1 MRVLTICLFFF
12 VVRNF
17 TFDGV
22 HAEGAQRLAET
33 CAENGVARFIQ
44 VSALNASED
53 SPSKFLRSKVRRV
66 YSVVQCLGNSFLY
79 IYI

>member
-1 MRVLTICLFFF
+1 MTDILFLK
-12 VVRNF
+12 RNF
-17 TFDGV
+17 TFDAV

-53 SPSKFLRSKVRRV
+53 SPSKFLRSKVND
-66 YSVVQCLGNSFLY
+66 YTSYTLY
-79 IYI
+79 IHI